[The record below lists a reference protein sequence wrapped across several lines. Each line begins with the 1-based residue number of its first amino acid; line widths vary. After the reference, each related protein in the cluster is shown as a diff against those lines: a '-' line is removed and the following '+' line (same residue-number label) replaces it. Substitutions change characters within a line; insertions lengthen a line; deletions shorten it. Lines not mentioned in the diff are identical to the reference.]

1 MLQRLKEAV
10 IVQVRVKLGTV
21 IHSPDTP
28 NIILL
33 LPSPDWV
40 LDKTK
45 GIDYPLGLRH
55 TELLEHDIKKQILG
69 VHGVREIK
77 EFSMHQENQCIKVQ
91 ADVVT
96 DYGKTGILTTLNK

>member
-1 MLQRLKEAV
+1 MTDIFMIKNGDFLTCSGITEIKQHITAALNTFYR
-10 IVQVRVKLGTV
+10 
-21 IHSPDTP
+21 
-28 NIILL
+28 
-33 LPSPDWV
+33 DWV

-69 VHGVREIK
+69 VHGVRELK